1 MTRRY
6 EDEKFYYVRKP
17 QGIPT
22 TFGSQ
27 FSFMEQ
33 LESERHPFLVE
44 LMKAR
49 TREEE
54 RGLLNRLDNDT
65 A

>member
-1 MTRRY
+1 MLQRY
-6 EDEKFYYVRKP
+6 EDEKFYYLRKP
-17 QGIPT
+17 QGMPT

-27 FSFMEQ
+27 FSCMEQ
-33 LESERHPFLVE
+33 LENERPAFLVE
-44 LMKAR
+44 LAKAR
-49 TREEE
+49 SAEEE